1 MMTPCRKQ
9 GVHKPK
15 GHTRKDSAAYA
26 FFQAVKDGCLACVR
40 RELEETLV
48 VCPEVMSDTNSY
60 TARDFAN
67 YASGRGVKGAPDV
80 KQYLDTNWSYIPV
93 SA

>member
-1 MMTPCRKQ
+1 M
-9 GVHKPK
+9 
-15 GHTRKDSAAYA
+15 AAWH
-26 FFQAVKDGCLACVR
+26 ACAAS
-40 RELEETLV
+40 LKS
-48 VCPEVMSDTNSY
+48 PEVVANTMGY